1 MSLILEE
8 AAPRR
13 RLTKQQR
20 QRLLACYHRSPLTQA
35 EFAAQHGIGLSTLG
49 KWLREEGQV
58 RQSAAPMRFQEVMLP
73 STTSQWA
80 VEVVN
85 PQGWTVRLH
94 AASDFEVVSPLLPV
108 LPC

>member
-20 QRLLACYHRSPLTQA
+20 QRLLARYHRSPLTQA

-49 KWLREEGQV
+49 KWLREERAQNASPRPV
-58 RQSAAPMRFQEVMLP
+58 RFQEVALP
-73 STTSQWA
+73 SLTPHWA
-80 VEVVN
+80 VEVVS

-94 AASDFEVVSPLLPV
+94 TVSDFEVISSLLPV
-108 LPC
+108 LSC

>member
-1 MSLILEE
+1 M
-8 AAPRR
+8 A
-13 RLTKQQR
+13 QR
-20 QRLLACYHRSPLTQA
+20 QRLLARYHRSPLTQG

-80 VEVVN
+80 VEVVS

-94 AASDFEVVSPLLPV
+94 ATSDFEVMSSLLPG
-108 LPC
+108 LSC